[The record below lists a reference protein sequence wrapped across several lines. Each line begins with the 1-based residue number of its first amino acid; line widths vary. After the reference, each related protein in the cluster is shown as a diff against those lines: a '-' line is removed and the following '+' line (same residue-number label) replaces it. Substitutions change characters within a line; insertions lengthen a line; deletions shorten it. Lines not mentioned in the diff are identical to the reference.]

1 MDRLLTYTGIGARQ
15 TPPKVLADLDYI
27 AAELASKGWCLCSG
41 SARGAD
47 SAFGDGA
54 PIERQEIWIPQPG
67 SNGHRTG
74 DPSVKLLDRD
84 TAARAEVIDDSGPD
98 LRHVRPGARR
108 RRPQRERQRAAALL
122 DRRLVAPAVL
132 NGLCSAAPAGLFRIA
147 ESRSASQMACRHCA
161 DPRDGGNRRAVS
173 TEVTSVLVTGFVR
186 VSRSRV
192 RVAPCSGCAGAG
204 TRPAGRR
211 MPGRVSVAGSYSVVH
226 RRKARGGSAWSLTA
240 CPERTFKLVSC
251 AGS

>member
-132 NGLCSAAPAGLFRIA
+132 NGLVPLLPRASSGSRKAARPARW
-147 ESRSASQMACRHCA
+147 R
-161 DPRDGGNRRAVS
+161 
-173 TEVTSVLVTGFVR
+173 
-186 VSRSRV
+186 
-192 RVAPCSGCAGAG
+192 AG
-204 TRPAGRR
+204 TARTRGTAATDVPF
-211 MPGRVSVAGSYSVVH
+211 
-226 RRKARGGSAWSLTA
+226 RRK
-240 CPERTFKLVSC
+240 
-251 AGS
+251 